1 MRVKF
6 YCDLYVSQGWQKKK
20 TKIMKLLCRK
30 KLHPSV
36 YLVALAQGEQNQ
48 LEIFSSILLRQHVF
62 DNSEIFVTGLADG
75 YDEALFL
82 VEQLADKVYRE
93 TGTADLRRFILGRQE
108 EFVKTGR

>member
-62 DNSEIFVTGLADG
+62 DNSEVFVVGIANG
-75 YDEALFL
+75 YDEALYM
-82 VEQLADKVYRE
+82 VRDITEQIYAE
-93 TGTADLRRFILGRQE
+93 TGTADLREYILERQKE
-108 EFVKTGR
+108 KVKAGQ

>member
-62 DNSEIFVTGLADG
+62 NIDGLFVVGIMYLTTVR
-75 YDEALFL
+75 FL
-82 VEQLADKVYRE
+82 
-93 TGTADLRRFILGRQE
+93 
-108 EFVKTGR
+108 